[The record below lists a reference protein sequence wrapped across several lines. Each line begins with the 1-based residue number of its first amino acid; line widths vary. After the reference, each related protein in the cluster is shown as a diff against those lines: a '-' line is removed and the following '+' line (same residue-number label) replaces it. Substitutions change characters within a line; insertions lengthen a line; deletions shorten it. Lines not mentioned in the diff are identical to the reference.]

1 MPHRLLVASK
11 LLETWIFGALM
22 MSCIVCKEENK
33 LSPQLILKLNTS
45 SAVWQKVCLI
55 WTWNI
60 EGKTENGWER
70 KRDQFAKFYRN
81 WFFLSA
87 EFQSHFAVFPLFLV
101 HIPGRAESSS
111 SFGHSFGPIT
121 KISED
126 ENLTKSLVVITDH
139 SVFTFMKAAEI
150 FDLIHLKSKPI
161 TYLFCDNFHM
171 LAQKWAQI
179 TRWQR
184 SSCLSTVLSVYLL
197 LGCGEA
203 KLT

>member
-1 MPHRLLVASK
+1 MGEREREINLPNFT
-11 LLETWIFGALM
+11 ET
-22 MSCIVCKEENK
+22 
-33 LSPQLILKLNTS
+33 
-45 SAVWQKVCLI
+45 
-55 WTWNI
+55 
-60 EGKTENGWER
+60 
-70 KRDQFAKFYRN
+70 D
-81 WFFLSA
+81 FFSA

-101 HIPGRAESSS
+101 HIPGRAESSC

-121 KISED
+121 KISKD
-126 ENLTKSLVVITDH
+126 KNLTKSLVVITDH
-139 SVFTFMKAAEI
+139 SVFTFMKAAEV

-161 TYLFCDNFHM
+161 TYLFCNNFHM